1 MAILITGGAGY
12 IGGTVSRYLLEKGE
26 SVVILDNLSKS
37 KAEAVDTRAIF
48 YKGDVSDAELLSD
61 IISKHKIDECIHF
74 AAFIEVGESVIDPCK
89 YFDNN
94 TGKAI
99 VLFNALKNGSVRKIV
114 FSSTAAVYGEPEY
127 TPIDEDHPKKPSN
140 PYGMAKSFTESVLDC
155 LDKSDSVR
163 HVALRYFNA
172 CGAFG
177 RGEDHNPETH
187 LIPLILQVP
196 LGKRD
201 FISIYGDDY
210 PTPDGTC
217 VRDYIHVEDLA
228 SAHYLALLYL
238 RKGGMSEK
246 INLGNGKGFSVK
258 EVIEMAR
265 KVTGHPI
272 PAKIAERR
280 VGDPS
285 ELIASSSKASEILG
299 WIPERSGL
307 EEMLQSAWEWH
318 KRYHSIAVKK

>member
-26 SVVILDNLSKS
+26 EVVILDNLSKS
-37 KAEAVDTRAIF
+37 KREAVDKRAIF
-48 YKGDVSDAELLSD
+48 YMGDVADTKLVTD
-61 IISKHKIDECIHF
+61 IVSKHNIEECIHF
-74 AAFIEVGESVIDPCK
+74 AAFIEVGESVKDPCK
-89 YFDNN
+89 YFENN
-94 TGKAI
+94 TGKA
-99 VLFNALKNGSVRKIV
+99 VSLFNTLKNCGVKKIV

-127 TPIDEDHPKKPSN
+127 VPIDEDHPKKPAN
-140 PYGMAKSFTESVLDC
+140 PYGMAKLFTESVLDC
-155 LDKSDSVR
+155 LDQSDSVR

-196 LGKRD
+196 LGRRE
-201 FISIYGDDY
+201 FIAVYGDDY

-228 SAHYLALLYL
+228 SAHYLALIYL
-238 RKGGMSEK
+238 RKEGGSVK
-246 INLGNGKGFSVK
+246 INLGNGRGFSVK
-258 EVIEMAR
+258 EVIDAAR

-280 VGDPS
+280 SGDPS
-285 ELIASSSKASEILG
+285 VLIASSEKAEKILG
-299 WIPERSGL
+299 WKQKRSSID
-307 EEMLQSAWEWH
+307 EMVQSAWEWH
-318 KRYHSIAVKK
+318 KSYHSMSEQK